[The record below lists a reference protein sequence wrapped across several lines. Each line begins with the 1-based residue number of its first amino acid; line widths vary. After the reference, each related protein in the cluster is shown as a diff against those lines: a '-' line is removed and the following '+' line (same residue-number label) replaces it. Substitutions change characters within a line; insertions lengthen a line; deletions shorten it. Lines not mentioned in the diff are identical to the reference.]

1 MISTIVDHYNL
12 NFSNMINSARIEN
25 SLKIQNV
32 YFEKA
37 AAKKHKFF
45 NYLRG
50 QYFVMGSPKDMN
62 VGVI

>member
-25 SLKIQNV
+25 SLKIQND

-37 AAKKHKFF
+37 AAKKQIFQLFKRPLFC
-45 NYLRG
+45 NG
-50 QYFVMGSPKDMN
+50 
-62 VGVI
+62 

>member
-1 MISTIVDHYNL
+1 
-12 NFSNMINSARIEN
+12 MINSARIEN

-50 QYFVMGSPKDMN
+50 HYFVMGSPKDMN